1 MKLFLPQLP
10 LHLLF
15 IPFLLSSSQSALAV
29 NYGKAMQHYNDNQN
43 VGMEMIHFAGIT
55 VILVAVVAG
64 AIWWMKR
71 KD

>member
-1 MKLFLPQLP
+1 MKFLLPLLFLIPQP
-10 LHLLF
+10 AF
-15 IPFLLSSSQSALAV
+15 AV

-55 VILVAVVAG
+55 VILVVVVGG
-64 AIWWMKR
+64 AMWWMKN

>member
-1 MKLFLPQLP
+1 MKKFLP
-10 LHLLF
+10 LL
-15 IPFLLSSSQSALAV
+15 LLNPQSVFAV

-55 VILVAVVAG
+55 AVLVIIVGG
-64 AIWWMKR
+64 AIWWMKN